1 MFDAMK
7 VGFVGVVFYSD
18 ETGVNY
24 ASTFMNSTIDIEEAV
39 TGFDIRK

>member
-18 ETGVNY
+18 EDGVSY
-24 ASTFMNSTIDIEEAV
+24 ATTFVNKTMDIEEAV